1 MHAAVQKIL
10 TLFQRVMMEDPILDS
25 LMCKKF
31 RLGVMVIFINTPLF
45 SISYDQA
52 VFSEHVRDSNA
63 FRGCVDLCAE
73 EDRRTAR

>member
-31 RLGVMVIFINTPLF
+31 RLGVMVIFINIPLIF
-45 SISYDQA
+45 NKLRSGGL
-52 VFSEHVRDSNA
+52 F
-63 FRGCVDLCAE
+63 
-73 EDRRTAR
+73 